1 MEVEKIDSKENFIR
15 LVNQY
20 QNLIFSICLKL
31 TKDYFIA
38 EDLAQE
44 TFISAYKNIDI
55 FDGQSEKAWLCRI
68 ASNKCVDYLKAAE
81 RRQVPMLFEDMPEGE
96 MTSENEPLKE
106 VLNREVMK
114 ELKNCCE
121 ALSPPYRQVAIS
133 HFIEGKTAKEIAT
146 KTNVGLHTIQTQ
158 IYRAREMLKK
168 SFRKEMLKE

>member
-15 LVNQY
+15 LINQY

-31 TKDYFIA
+31 TKDYFVA

-44 TFISAYKNIDI
+44 TFIAAYKNLDN
-55 FDGQSEKAWLCRI
+55 FDGESKKAWLCRI
-68 ASNKCVDYLKAAE
+68 ASNKCMDYLKAAE
-81 RRQVPMLFEDMPEGE
+81 RRAVPTLFEEMPEKDIA
-96 MTSENEPLKE
+96 SENEPLRE
-106 VLNREVMK
+106 VLNREVME
-114 ELKNCCE
+114 ELKKCCE
-121 ALSPPYRQVAIS
+121 ALASPYRQVAIS
-133 HFIEGKTAKEIAT
+133 HFIEGKTAKEIAI